1 MIVQHSPHRDDE
13 VRDHT
18 ENPPDGLLTIGANVL
33 TRSVANVDVT
43 LGIDGMDRLKI
54 FSNVSFV
61 A

>member
-1 MIVQHSPHRDDE
+1 MRE
-13 VRDHT
+13 HT

-43 LGIDGMDRLKI
+43 RGMEGIDRLKI
-54 FSNVSFV
+54 LSSVSFV